1 MTVYDFLEKI
11 GKYEEFDI
19 TLKSGNV
26 KITEEKKFQLAD
38 YFNDREDRKNVLD
51 SLEYKVVSVD
61 FELNNIICSAD

>member
-1 MTVYDFLEKI
+1 MTVYDFLEKM

-26 KITEEKKFQLAD
+26 KVTKDNKFKLED
-38 YFNDREDRKNVLD
+38 YFYDEEDRKEVLD
-51 SLEYKVVSVD
+51 TLEYRVVSVD